1 MYFLHYTYKCVH
13 ILYKKKEL
21 SRFNIS
27 PLEYQKEKNTAKPD
41 LSQSPTSGQFLSFF
55 FIILTKT
62 IQSAAKVI
70 NFDLPSLIRV
80 FSTWPHIQLKW
91 DRDEQIGTQPLFFC
105 LNIIIHSSLTFL
117 TSVLTC
123 LDCTWKPC
131 EKRWQISYFY
141 ILGNFDTRDLL
152 LKRRTAR
159 MKGVIKINEAFQR
172 QHEKPAP

>member
-41 LSQSPTSGQFLSFF
+41 LSQSPTSGQFLFF

-80 FSTWPHIQLKW
+80 FST
-91 DRDEQIGTQPLFFC
+91 
-105 LNIIIHSSLTFL
+105 
-117 TSVLTC
+117 
-123 LDCTWKPC
+123 
-131 EKRWQISYFY
+131 
-141 ILGNFDTRDLL
+141 
-152 LKRRTAR
+152 
-159 MKGVIKINEAFQR
+159 
-172 QHEKPAP
+172 